1 MSSRNW
7 TAEQQKVIDT
17 RGKNIL
23 VSASAGSGKTAV
35 LVERILKRVM
45 GNEQEEPVDI
55 DKMLIVTFTNA
66 AAAEMRERIS
76 KVLEE
81 QAEAHP
87 DNVHLQKQLT
97 LVHHAQIT
105 TIHSFCQYVIRNYFH
120 LADLDPSFRIADEI
134 ENTLLRG
141 EAIEEL
147 LEAKYEEKDQG
158 FLQFVECYA
167 SGKKDTVLEE
177 MILKAY
183 EFSMS
188 HPFPEDWLQSLSAP
202 YECENLEKFNKLP
215 LIQWMCGQVVE
226 QAKEL
231 RALLERAME
240 IVQESDGPY
249 MYEPAIESDLMI
261 FSGLQDDMSYE
272 ELYQMFSHISYERL
286 SAKKDESVSEYK
298 KNQVKALRDQVKKG
312 IEALS
317 KNYFSEEGEA
327 ARLRMKECAGQV
339 KVFADLILDFGE
351 RFALKKREKNIID
364 FHDLEH
370 IALGILRKKSEG
382 EDCEAEDGVHEGNM
396 DTSNIDALYPP
407 TNAAKELRC
416 HYEEIFIDEYQDS
429 NLVQEY
435 LLTSVA
441 GGSEEN
447 PKNNLF
453 MVGDVK
459 QSIYR
464 FRMARPELFMEKYDS
479 FPIRDTEGKNIRIDL
494 HKNFR
499 SRGEVLDGANYIFYK
514 IMQKSMGNVVYDEE
528 AALQTGANYPEK
540 PVSFATEW
548 LFVEGDS
555 DSEEI
560 PELEEISSRELEAR
574 AVAREIKQ
582 LVQDADRNISYG
594 DIVILLRSM
603 TGWREVFEEV
613 LMMEGI
619 PVAAGSS
626 EGYFSAIEVQVVLAY
641 LDIIDNPRQ
650 DIPLAVVLK
659 SPIVGLSTEQLAK
672 IKGNHK
678 ELSLYDAVLAEQ
690 EDNEAVS
697 AFLQQL
703 EDFRGRT
710 AYTAIHELIEQVYEE
725 TGYYYFASA
734 MPEGTARREHL
745 DMLLQKA
752 VEYEK
757 TSYSGLFH
765 FLRYIEKMKKYE
777 IEFSSGVEESEED
790 KVRIMTIHKS
800 KGLEFPYVFVAGMGK
815 QFNKQDLK
823 QNFLLDMDMGIGVEY
838 RNPEVRVKTST
849 LYKKILQ
856 KKVDSDSLGEELRV
870 LYVAFTRAKEKL
882 YITGTVKK
890 FWERLEKLPQS
901 GGNSSKLSLLQLTT
915 AQTYMDWFL
924 PCLAEHGAMKPL
936 YEEADIDRDV
946 CDWEPEYHIRY
957 ITAKELQANP
967 SEEAVLTT
975 AKITSIKGRAQLEAI
990 VAEEEVD
997 ELEERFSYQYAYEQS
1012 IGLPAKV
1019 SVSELKKAAYEQA
1032 LEEEAADYELFAKEL
1047 LEDDNAEE
1055 VDADNHLQTEELLP
1069 EFLKNTKKELT
1080 GVERGNAYH
1089 HVMERMDFSLRK
1101 FGEIKEYIQKLVQEG
1116 AIRQAEADC
1125 ISIKKIQTFLNSDLA
1140 RRMYA
1145 AQMAG
1150 NLFLEQPFVYEIPA
1164 ERMSADNH
1172 VDTLLI
1178 QGIVDGYFVENDQ
1191 IVLMDYKTDFV
1202 HTKED
1207 LVKRYE
1213 VQLAYYAE
1221 ALESLTAKKVQE
1233 KRMYSFCLGE
1243 EILVN

>member
-1 MSSRNW
+1 MSSRSW

-81 QAEAHP
+81 QAEKHP
-87 DNVHLQKQLT
+87 ENVHLQRQLT

-147 LEAKYEEKDQG
+147 LEAKYEEKDKG

-188 HPFPEDWLQSLSAP
+188 HPFPEEWLYSLSAP
-202 YECENLEKFNKLP
+202 YECESSEAFNQLP

-231 RALLERAME
+231 KALLRQAME

-249 MYEPAIESDLMI
+249 MYESAIESDLMI

-272 ELYQMFSHISYERL
+272 GLYQMFSHVSYERL
-286 SAKKDESVSEYK
+286 SAKKDESVSENK
-298 KNQVKALRDQVKKG
+298 KNQVKVLREQVKKG
-312 IEALS
+312 IESIS
-317 KNYFSEEGEA
+317 KNYFSEEEEA
-327 ARLRMKECAGQV
+327 ARIRMNECAAQV
-339 KVFADLILDFGE
+339 KVFADLILDFSE

-370 IALGILRKKSEG
+370 IALGILRKNK
-382 EDCEAEDGVHEGNM
+382 N
-396 DTSNIDALYPP
+396 P
-407 TNAAKELRC
+407 TNAARELRS

-479 FPIRDTEGKNIRIDL
+479 FPIQDTDGKNIRIDL

-499 SRGEVLDGANYIFYK
+499 SRGEVLEGANYIFYK

-548 LFVEGDS
+548 LFVEGDG

-560 PELEEISSRELEAR
+560 PELEEISGRELEAR
-574 AVAREIKQ
+574 AVAREIKK
-582 LVQDADRNISYG
+582 LVQDEERNISYG

-603 TGWREVFEEV
+603 TGWRDVFEEV

-690 EDNEAVS
+690 EENETVRT
-697 AFLQQL
+697 FLLQL
-703 EDFRGRT
+703 EDFRDRT
-710 AYTAIHELIEQVYEE
+710 SYTSIHELIEQVYEE

-734 MPEGTARREHL
+734 MPEGATRREHL

-752 VEYEK
+752 VDYEK

-777 IEFSSGVEESEED
+777 IEFSQGAEETQED

-800 KGLEFPYVFVAGMGK
+800 KGLEFPYVFVSGMGK

-823 QNFLLDMDMGIGVEY
+823 QSFLLDMDMGIGVEY
-838 RNPEVRVKTST
+838 RNPKVRVKTST
-849 LYKKILQ
+849 LYKRILQ

-890 FWERLEKLPQS
+890 FLERLEKLPCSS
-901 GGNSSKLSLLQLTT
+901 GDSSKLSLLQLTT

-924 PCLAEHGAMKPL
+924 PCLADHGAMKPL
-936 YEEADIDRDV
+936 YEEMGIDRDV
-946 CDWEPEYHIRY
+946 REWEPEYHIRY
-957 ITAKELQANP
+957 IAAKELQENQG
-967 SEEAVLTT
+967 EETIVKN
-975 AKITSIKGRAQLEAI
+975 AKITGIKGRAQLEAI
-990 VAEEEVD
+990 LEEEKTS
-997 ELEERFSYQYAYEQS
+997 ELEEKFSYRYQYEKS

-1019 SVSELKKAAYEQA
+1019 SVSELKKAAYEKA
-1032 LEEEAADYELFAKEL
+1032 LEEEAEAYEMFDKGVAEKYTEEPVETEMTGNCIDEL
-1047 LEDDNAEE
+1047 AEQ
-1055 VDADNHLQTEELLP
+1055 DANNYLQTEELLP

-1101 FGEIKEYIQKLVQEG
+1101 FGEIKEYIQILVENG
-1116 AIRQAEADC
+1116 TIRQAEADC
-1125 ISIKKIQTFLNSDLA
+1125 VSVKKIKDFLNSNLA
-1140 RRMYA
+1140 NRMYI
-1145 AQMAG
+1145 AQREG
-1150 NLFLEQPFVYEIPA
+1150 KLFLEQPFVYEIPA
-1164 ERMSADNH
+1164 KRMSQDND

-1178 QGIVDGYFVENDQ
+1178 QGIIDGYFVENDE
-1191 IVLMDYKTDFV
+1191 IVLMDYKTDYV
-1202 HTKED
+1202 HCKED
-1207 LVKRYE
+1207 LIKRYE
-1213 VQLAYYAE
+1213 VQLGYYAE
-1221 ALESLTAKKVQE
+1221 ALESLTAMKVKE
-1233 KRMYSFCLGE
+1233 KRMYSFCLEE
-1243 EILVN
+1243 EILVS

>member
-1 MSSRNW
+1 MSSRSW
-7 TAEQQKVIDT
+7 TEEQQKVIDT

-35 LVERILKRVM
+35 LVERIVKRVM
-45 GNEQEEPVDI
+45 GNEREEPVDI

-81 QAEAHP
+81 QAEMHP
-87 DNVHLQKQLT
+87 DNAHLQRQLT

-147 LEAKYEEKDQG
+147 LEEKYEKKDEK
-158 FLQFVECYA
+158 FIQFVECYA

-188 HPFPEDWLQSLSAP
+188 HPFPAEWLHSLSAP
-202 YECENLEKFNKLP
+202 YECEDSDTFNRLP
-215 LIQWMCGQVVE
+215 LIRWMCAQVVE

-231 RALLERAME
+231 KGLLVSAMD

-249 MYEPAIESDLMI
+249 MYESAIESDLMI

-286 SAKKDESVSEYK
+286 SAKKDTSVSEEK
-298 KNQVKALRDQVKKG
+298 KNQVKSLREQVKKG
-312 IEALS
+312 IESIS
-317 KNYFSEEGEA
+317 KNYFSENESA
-327 ARLRMKECAGQV
+327 ARARMNECANQV
-339 KVFADLILDFGE
+339 KLFADLILDFSD
-351 RFALKKREKNIID
+351 RFAQKKREKNIID

-370 IALGILRKKSEG
+370 IALGILRE
-382 EDCEAEDGVHEGNM
+382 ERNTEAWDADEIETVSM
-396 DTSNIDALYPP
+396 DELYPP
-407 TNAAKELRC
+407 TNAAKELRG

-441 GGSEEN
+441 GGSEEQ

-464 FRMARPELFMEKYDS
+464 FRMARPELFMEKYDN
-479 FPIRDTEGKNIRIDL
+479 FPIENVDEKNIRIDL

-499 SRGEVLDGANYIFYK
+499 SRVEVLEGSNYIFQK
-514 IMQKSMGNVVYDEE
+514 IMQKTMGNVVYDAD
-528 AALQTGANYPEK
+528 AALQAGLTHKEE

-548 LFVEGDS
+548 LFVQGDG

-560 PELEEISSRELEAR
+560 PELEEMNGRELEAR

-582 LVQDADRNISYG
+582 LMKEENRTVSYG

-626 EGYFSAIEVQVVLAY
+626 EGYFSAIEVQVLLAY

-659 SPIVGLSTEQLAK
+659 SPIVGLSIEQLAK

-678 ELSLYDAVLAEQ
+678 ELSFYDALLAEQ
-690 EDNEAVS
+690 EDETIS
-697 AFLQQL
+697 RFLQQL
-703 EDFRGRT
+703 DDFRGRT

-752 VEYEK
+752 VDYEK

-777 IEFSSGVEESEED
+777 IEFSQGVEETQED

-815 QFNKQDLK
+815 QFNKQDLR
-823 QNFLLDMDMGIGVEY
+823 QSFLLDMDMGIGMEY
-838 RNPEVRVKTST
+838 RNPQMRVKSAT

-870 LYVAFTRAKEKL
+870 LYVAFTRAKDKL

-890 FWERLEKLPQS
+890 FWERLEKLPQAERDS
-901 GGNSSKLSLLQLTT
+901 EQLSLLQLTT

-924 PCLAEHGAMKPL
+924 PCLANHKAMKPL
-936 YEEADIDRDV
+936 YEEAGIDRDV
-946 CDWEPEYHIRY
+946 YEWEPEYSVRY
-957 ITAKELQANP
+957 ITARELQENAG
-967 SEEAVLTT
+967 EESIIKA
-975 AKITSIKGRAQLEAI
+975 AKITGVKGRAQLESI
-990 VAEEEVD
+990 LEEE
-997 ELEERFSYQYAYEQS
+997 ETSQLEERFSYRYAYEQS

-1032 LEEEAADYELFAKEL
+1032 LEEEAAAGYETFEKEMIPDSDG
-1047 LEDDNAEE
+1047 EDADG
-1055 VDADNHLQTEELLP
+1055 DNHLQSEELIP
-1069 EFLKNTKKELT
+1069 EFLKNTKKEMSGT
-1080 GVERGNAYH
+1080 ERGNAYH

-1101 FGEIKEYIQKLVQEG
+1101 TGEIKEYVQNLAQNG
-1116 AIRQAEADC
+1116 TIRQAEADC
-1125 ISIKKIQTFLNSDLA
+1125 VSAKKIKDFLNCDLA
-1140 RRMYA
+1140 KRMYA
-1145 AQMAG
+1145 AHLEG
-1150 NLFLEQPFVYEIPA
+1150 NLFREQAFVYEIPA
-1164 ERMSADNH
+1164 ERLNSQNKE
-1172 VDTLLI
+1172 DTLLI
-1178 QGIVDGYFVENDQ
+1178 QGIIDGYFVENSE

-1207 LVKRYE
+1207 LIRRYE

-1221 ALESLTAKKVQE
+1221 ALGALTGMRVKE